1 MVSPGVY
8 DATCSQKTPRK
19 KSRNESN
26 ISVKKYHHSP
36 TLGVRSGR
44 SSRTPYVASKKPHEP
59 ESSAD
64 ANSKVPLTTTRPK
77 VCTAVKTKALGA
89 VVVFSERAS
98 YSRTSSGGNRRT
110 GCMAR

>member
-44 SSRTPYVASKKPHEP
+44 NSRTPYVASKKCHEP
-59 ESSAD
+59 ESIAD
-64 ANSKVPLTTTRPK
+64 ASSNVPLTKIRPK
-77 VCTAVKTKALGA
+77 VCTPVKAKALGA
-89 VVVFSERAS
+89 DLDFSVRVS
-98 YSRTSSGGNRRT
+98 
-110 GCMAR
+110 